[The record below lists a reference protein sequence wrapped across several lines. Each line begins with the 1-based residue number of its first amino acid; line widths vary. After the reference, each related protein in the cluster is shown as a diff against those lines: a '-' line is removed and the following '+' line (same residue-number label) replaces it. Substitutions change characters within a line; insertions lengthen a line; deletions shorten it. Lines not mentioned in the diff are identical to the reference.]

1 MKRTITASSQSV
13 TLRLVTGGEAVNP
26 NASSPFGPL
35 KVGLIP
41 TPDQETVRVNQEA
54 QLTALLR
61 SLEKAAAT
69 LLFKSYA
76 VLDTSLSAT
85 THLAE
90 PCTSTSDTTG
100 TKICNECGDDLA
112 AEGESKCLECLEKY
126 DTLTQ

>member
-1 MKRTITASSQSV
+1 VKRTITASSQSV

-26 NASSPFGPL
+26 SASSPFGPL

-41 TPDQETVRVNQEA
+41 TPDQETVRANQEA

-76 VLDTSLSAT
+76 VLGTSLSDT

-90 PCTSTSDTTG
+90 PGISTSDTTG
-100 TKICNECGDDLA
+100 TK
-112 AEGESKCLECLEKY
+112 
-126 DTLTQ
+126 